1 MIYIY
6 INWGGTYSL
15 QELVQTSTSPAPKRN
30 ATVGWTSR
38 CWTNGWAAKRS
49 CGNSRSERISWGST
63 CRAEGSGTREGMW
76 MVTENICSF
85 PKMELPVII
94 HFIMFMMFTTG
105 WWFGTWVL
113 WLSIQLGIS
122 SSQVTNSCF
131 SEGLFPY
138 APWCC
143 YMYPQNWVIF
153 RANVGKYSIHGA
165 YGIWRFPKMEVPPVI
180 IHL

>member
-1 MIYIY
+1 MNLKVSIVLMKNKITPISNLNMLPNDIYIY

-105 WWFGTWVL
+105 WWFGT
-113 WLSIQLGIS
+113 
-122 SSQVTNSCF
+122 
-131 SEGLFPY
+131 
-138 APWCC
+138 
-143 YMYPQNWVIF
+143 
-153 RANVGKYSIHGA
+153 
-165 YGIWRFPKMEVPPVI
+165 
-180 IHL
+180 